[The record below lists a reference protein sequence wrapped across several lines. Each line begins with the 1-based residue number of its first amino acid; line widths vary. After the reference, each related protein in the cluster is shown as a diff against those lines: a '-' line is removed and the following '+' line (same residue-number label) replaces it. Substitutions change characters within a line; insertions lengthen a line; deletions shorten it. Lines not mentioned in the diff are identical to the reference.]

1 MVRGVASEIK
11 KKEQL
16 NVIYIVRALAIL
28 GVIFVHVTSIP
39 IGEIVDKSSSMY
51 FYFNFLNVFNKFGTP
66 TFIFLSALVLFYS
79 YYDRPLNGK
88 LIVRFYQRRFLYILT
103 PYLIFSVYYYVIQIY
118 YSFGET
124 WKQFFQNASLTDFFE
139 KVLYGKTYYHL
150 YFVFISAQ
158 FYILFPF
165 LLWFLKRNPRIT
177 KHLIWIGFV
186 LQWAFVLFNHY
197 SLHYAD
203 KGQLA
208 ISYISYYFM
217 GAFCGIYY
225 HTFKEWINVTW
236 SNLFSQKAL
245 LWTPLWTLW
254 IASSFGD
261 VNLWYQTRVNDFSA
275 NALTYECYWF
285 FHTYTS
291 PLILLQLSSFL
302 YRKLNAK
309 VINTIINLG
318 IASFGVYIIHAAVLF
333 YYFQLPVSHT
343 PATYYLYIT
352 VGYAF
357 TLLFS
362 WGIVGLAQK
371 YVNISWML
379 FGSKPKRLPYI

>member
-1 MVRGVASEIK
+1 MGLATGTI

-16 NVIYIVRALAIL
+16 NIIYIVRALAIL

-39 IGEIVDKSSSMY
+39 IGEIVDKSSSMF

-88 LIVRFYQRRFLYILT
+88 LIARFYQRRLLYILT
-103 PYLIFSVYYYVIQIY
+103 PYLIFSLLYYVIQMY

-124 WKQFFQNASLTDFFE
+124 WEQFFQHASLSNFFQM
-139 KVLYGKTYYHL
+139 VLYGKSFYHL

-158 FYILFPF
+158 FYILFPA
-165 LLWFLKRNPRIT
+165 LLWFLKKYPRVT

-186 LQWAFVLFNHY
+186 MQWAFVLYNHY
-197 SLHYAD
+197 SLHYED
-203 KGQLA
+203 KGQLG

-225 HTFKEWINVTW
+225 HTFKDWITVTW
-236 SNLFSQKAL
+236 SNLFSKKAFF
-245 LWTPLWTLW
+245 WIPLWIVW

-275 NALTYECYWF
+275 NSLIYEGYWF
-285 FHTYTS
+285 FHTFTS
-291 PLILLQLSSFL
+291 PLILLQIASFL
-302 YRKLNAK
+302 YRKLNTK
-309 VINTIINLG
+309 LINTIINLG
-318 IASFGVYIIHAAVLF
+318 VASFGVYIVHAAVLF
-333 YYFQLPVSHT
+333 YYFRLPVSYT
-343 PATYYLYIT
+343 PAAYYLYIA

-357 TLLFS
+357 TLLLS

-371 YVNISWML
+371 YVKGAWML
-379 FGSKPKRLPYI
+379 FGSKPKKAPYI